1 MENEKTLTDWLYNR
15 FVEASR
21 KGKYEQTD
29 IYLELLNKCVNT
41 MTQRKFGTLRRFARE
56 RLKTIYNALKNGT
69 VKKLLLTGD
78 EGTKEFERTISDY
91 EKSLREMNFSEEAI
105 KELVIEKRFNY
116 GND

>member
-1 MENEKTLTDWLYNR
+1 MENEKALTDWLYNR

-21 KGKYEQTD
+21 KGKHEQTD

-41 MTQRKFGTLRRFARE
+41 MTQRKFGTLRRFARG
-56 RLKTIYNALKNGT
+56 RLKTIYTALKSGT

-78 EGTKEFERTISDY
+78 EGTKEFEKTISDY
-91 EKSLREMNFSEEAI
+91 EKSLREMNFPEETI
-105 KELVIEKRFNY
+105 KELVIEKRINY